1 MAILI
6 KDNIPLAPYTLY
18 KIGGNASFFVEVS
31 NEEDL
36 REALELSASKGV
48 NFFILGAGSNILVN
62 DKGFYGLVIKINM
75 REIHL
80 AEGGKLAAEGGVSM
94 AQAVLA
100 SAKAGLTGFEWAIG
114 VPGTIGGSVR
124 GNAGCF
130 GYEIKDVVES
140 VHVLDFRKSD
150 FLELTNSECQFGYR
164 DSIFKRNP
172 EWVILS
178 AVLKLQQG
186 EPEKIQENI
195 KRITAERAAKQDIG
209 TKSCGCIFKNI
220 SWSRKG
226 VDRNILLRLFPE
238 LLIFKNSSYI
248 PASFLIDQAGLKG
261 KRVGRVFISPKHAN
275 YFVNDGGATAEEVVM
290 LISIVKDTVK
300 RKFGL
305 LLGEEIQY
313 VGF

>member
-1 MAILI
+1 MLRQVVLPAI
-6 KDNIPLAPYTLY
+6 
-18 KIGGNASFFVEVS
+18 IGVVAGVAIGNVLTHRRNGRNARRPSQTPFLDE
-31 NEEDL
+31 L
-36 REALELSASKGV
+36 LSAQGETV
-48 NFFILGAGSNILVN
+48 GS
-62 DKGFYGLVIKINM
+62 
-75 REIHL
+75 
-80 AEGGKLAAEGGVSM
+80 
-94 AQAVLA
+94 
-100 SAKAGLTGFEWAIG
+100 LTGLPDG
-114 VPGTIGGSVR
+114 
-124 GNAGCF
+124 
-130 GYEIKDVVES
+130 
-140 VHVLDFRKSD
+140 L
-150 FLELTNSECQFGYR
+150 
-164 DSIFKRNP
+164 
-172 EWVILS
+172 
-178 AVLKLQQG
+178 LQM
-186 EPEKIQENI
+186 
-195 KRITAERAAKQDIG
+195 AERAAKQDIG